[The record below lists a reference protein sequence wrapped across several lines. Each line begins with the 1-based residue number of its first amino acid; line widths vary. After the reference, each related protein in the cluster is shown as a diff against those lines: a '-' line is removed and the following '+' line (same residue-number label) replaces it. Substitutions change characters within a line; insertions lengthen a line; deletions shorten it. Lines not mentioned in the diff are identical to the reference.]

1 MQTYIYTA
9 GDKMIEIEREFL
21 IEIRE
26 YVVDV
31 LNSEI
36 NKNDSRRAEISQRDL
51 AKIDEILNH
60 D

>member
-1 MQTYIYTA
+1 
-9 GDKMIEIEREFL
+9 MIEIEREFL